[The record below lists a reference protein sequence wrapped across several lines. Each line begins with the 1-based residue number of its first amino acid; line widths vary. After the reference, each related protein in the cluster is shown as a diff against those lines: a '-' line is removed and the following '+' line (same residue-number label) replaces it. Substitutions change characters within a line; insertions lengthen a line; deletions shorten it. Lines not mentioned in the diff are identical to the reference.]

1 MSGELAQQ
9 REPSG
14 DCSPSPATEL
24 AQQRE
29 PSGDCSPSPATA
41 AVWTGAADPRVRYF
55 LSLRAA
61 GSGTALCVCVP
72 LCSPTSLSQ
81 LWELLTR
88 YHPVTE
94 PGHGETRPLPRP
106 RPRPRPD

>member
-1 MSGELAQQ
+1 MIHELAQQ

-41 AVWTGAADPRVRYF
+41 AVWTGAADAGVRYF
-55 LSLRAA
+55 LSLRPA
-61 GSGTALCVCVP
+61 GSGTALCVCASVLSHEPESAMSAAHQVP
-72 LCSPTSLSQ
+72 
-81 LWELLTR
+81 
-88 YHPVTE
+88 
-94 PGHGETRPLPRP
+94 PGDRARSRRAPPPPPLPSP
-106 RPRPRPD
+106 SPS